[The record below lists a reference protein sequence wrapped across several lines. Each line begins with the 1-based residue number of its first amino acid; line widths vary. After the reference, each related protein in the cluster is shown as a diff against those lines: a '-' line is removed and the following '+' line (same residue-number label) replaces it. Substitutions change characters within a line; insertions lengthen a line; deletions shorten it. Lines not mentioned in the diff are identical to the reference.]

1 MSTDSKLRIA
11 VCDDIQTDR
20 TQIIRMT
27 KQILQDEEILHS
39 ISGYEDAGTLLA
51 DIQNGTQF
59 HILLL
64 DVMMDKMSGMEF
76 AAQLRKKQNK
86 TNIIFISANRE
97 LALQGYE
104 VSAVRYL
111 AKPLDENKLKEALLY
126 CYRTWRKKKEILLP
140 TDQGKHRTSFA
151 DIQYVEAFDR
161 GTRFVLANETLE
173 SRLKFNEVETL
184 LPKSAFILCHRAY
197 IVNLS
202 CIKYIRPY
210 EFSLKSGET
219 VPIAKGRYSVIR
231 KEFIDYIAD

>member
-1 MSTDSKLRIA
+1 M
-11 VCDDIQTDR
+11 
-20 TQIIRMT
+20 
-27 KQILQDEEILHS
+27 
-39 ISGYEDAGTLLA
+39 
-51 DIQNGTQF
+51 
-59 HILLL
+59 
-64 DVMMDKMSGMEF
+64 
-76 AAQLRKKQNK
+76 
-86 TNIIFISANRE
+86 
-97 LALQGYE
+97 
-104 VSAVRYL
+104 RYL

-140 TDQGKHRTSFA
+140 TNQGKHRTSFA